1 MCQCGSIQTKVTI
14 RKVDVLAV
22 QEAQL
27 PSGRNIA
34 IPGYQAAAV
43 ARRAQGRRRDGPI
56 KGGDVAIYVRDGLSY
71 STIEASPLL
80 PQDTTTEWCAI
91 KIIPH
96 QMRGQ
101 PSRESSSLDIYNL
114 YRPPSRLSA
123 EDERED
129 HFSLDMF
136 PSLPNVIAVGDI
148 NGHHPVW
155 DVNCSEP
162 DAVGTRVND
171 WLELH
176 HWVTLN
182 SGAATCVG
190 YGNRTRQTAPD
201 VAMCHRDMAGRC
213 TWAVGEDLGSDHLPQ
228 LIHTSIGGA
237 RPKRIRKSRWAFHK
251 ADWTGFAADC
261 DAALADLRPDSLS
274 VEGLSERLVAA
285 ILSASTA
292 HVPRG
297 ARADPKPWALD
308 PDLVAAVAERREA
321 RDALKE
327 HDSEEARSRWKTAK
341 KSVATMEAEAQKR
354 SFRELATGELNK
366 PAAIGKVTKILRKM
380 EGAAPDVCPD
390 RAINGDC
397 GQLLAEDRAKAEA
410 FVRTYAHVSRN
421 VRQPKRDRIVK
432 TELRG
437 LKAAPCRC
445 RGQRTDQCQ
454 PFTEQEMRARV
465 EVNGAHSSERVFRAG
480 LPQGS
485 VLAPTIYT
493 LWAADL
499 IETLR
504 NASDRTDVL
513 MYADDTATLSA
524 GATVELAVARAQKSA
539 DALARW
545 ARHWKMSIAGQKTQA
560 LLLTQRSRDERGVQ
574 LLVNG
579 TQVTGGTSLHLLGV
593 TFDRLPTL

>member
-1 MCQCGSIQTKVTI
+1 MEIGSVAIGDARDICVATKWRLWRHLVAAFLL
-14 RKVDVLAV
+14 KVDVLAV

-34 IPGYQAAAV
+34 IPGY
-43 ARRAQGRRRDGPI
+43 
-56 KGGDVAIYVRDGLSY
+56 GD
-71 STIEASPLL
+71 PQLL
-80 PQDTTTEWCAI
+80 PYTNP
-91 KIIPH
+91 KSNP
-96 QMRGQ
+96 
-101 PSRESSSLDIYNL
+101 
-114 YRPPSRLSA
+114 

-162 DAVGTRVND
+162 DAVGNRVND

-292 HVPRG
+292 HIPRG

-308 PDLVAAVAERREA
+308 PDLACVRILQRYV
-321 RDALKE
+321 
-327 HDSEEARSRWKTAK
+327 RS
-341 KSVATMEAEAQKR
+341 
-354 SFRELATGELNK
+354 
-366 PAAIGKVTKILRKM
+366 
-380 EGAAPDVCPD
+380 
-390 RAINGDC
+390 
-397 GQLLAEDRAKAEA
+397 
-410 FVRTYAHVSRN
+410 
-421 VRQPKRDRIVK
+421 
-432 TELRG
+432 
-437 LKAAPCRC
+437 
-445 RGQRTDQCQ
+445 
-454 PFTEQEMRARV
+454 
-465 EVNGAHSSERVFRAG
+465 
-480 LPQGS
+480 
-485 VLAPTIYT
+485 YT
-493 LWAADL
+493 
-499 IETLR
+499 
-504 NASDRTDVL
+504 
-513 MYADDTATLSA
+513 
-524 GATVELAVARAQKSA
+524 
-539 DALARW
+539 
-545 ARHWKMSIAGQKTQA
+545 
-560 LLLTQRSRDERGVQ
+560 
-574 LLVNG
+574 
-579 TQVTGGTSLHLLGV
+579 
-593 TFDRLPTL
+593 